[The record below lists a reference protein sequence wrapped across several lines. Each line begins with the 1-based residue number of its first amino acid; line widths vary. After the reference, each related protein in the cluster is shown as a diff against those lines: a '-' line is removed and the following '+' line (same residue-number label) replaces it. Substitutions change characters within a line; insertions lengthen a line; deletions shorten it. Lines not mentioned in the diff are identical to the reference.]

1 MPWINGEQHINAAVQ
16 KNNTKRHGAIL
27 KKWTA
32 KSERWYNN
40 KKGEKDME
48 NTKYTEEFKQSIV
61 SLYESGKSSTQICKE
76 YGMSSSTLHKWIKKY
91 TKVQV
96 SETETMTM
104 AEIKKMQKKLALLE
118 EENIILKKAMAI
130 FSRESGKE

>member
-1 MPWINGEQHINAAVQ
+1 
-16 KNNTKRHGAIL
+16 
-27 KKWTA
+27 
-32 KSERWYNN
+32 
-40 KKGEKDME
+40 ME

-61 SLYESGKSSTQICKE
+61 SLYESGKNSTQICKE

-104 AEIKKMQKKLALLE
+104 AEIKKMQKKLVLLGE
-118 EENIILKKAMAI
+118 EFFLLCFKKENIILKKAMAI

>member
-1 MPWINGEQHINAAVQ
+1 METHGGSVHYLLLYII
-16 KNNTKRHGAIL
+16 GAIL
-27 KKWTA
+27 KKRTA
-32 KSERWYNN
+32 KGERWYNN
-40 KKGEKDME
+40 KKGKNHME

-76 YGMSSSTLHKWIKKY
+76 YGMSSSTLHKRIEKY
-91 TKVQV
+91 TKVQI

>member
-1 MPWINGEQHINAAVQ
+1 
-16 KNNTKRHGAIL
+16 
-27 KKWTA
+27 
-32 KSERWYNN
+32 
-40 KKGEKDME
+40 ME

-96 SETETMTM
+96 SETETMWCYT
-104 AEIKKMQKKLALLE
+104 KKVDSKKR
-118 EENIILKKAMAI
+118 KMV
-130 FSRESGKE
+130 